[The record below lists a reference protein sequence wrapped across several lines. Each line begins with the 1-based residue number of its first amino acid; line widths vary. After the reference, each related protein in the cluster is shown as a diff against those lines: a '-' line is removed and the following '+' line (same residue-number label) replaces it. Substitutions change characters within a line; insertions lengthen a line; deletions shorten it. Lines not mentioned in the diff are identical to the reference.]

1 MVARTHNGGMDR
13 WIAASIA
20 GLLALAPWL
29 SSRATEILVYRC
41 TGSDGAVALQ
51 DVPCPSGDLEE
62 RRALRGPPPGVPTAM
77 PRTAAPPPSESV
89 SASDESLPEP
99 APRRV
104 PAPMFECRRH
114 DGSVYESNDGVP
126 QRHWVP
132 LWVLGLDPRAPA
144 RTFGKV
150 GAPPAPPPRGGPGLT
165 TATSDP
171 ALAYGPGTWVEDRR
185 VPLPPAEACER
196 RGAQLAGLG
205 RRIFLAQQRERDRLR
220 GEQRALRDQLRRECP
235 PG

>member
-1 MVARTHNGGMDR
+1 VRTHNGGMDR

-29 SSRATEILVYRC
+29 SSRAAEVLVYHC
-41 TGSDGAVALQ
+41 TGNGGAVALQ
-51 DVPCPSGDLEE
+51 DVPCPAGDTQE
-62 RRALRGPPPGVPTAM
+62 RRTLRGPSPRVP
-77 PRTAAPPPSESV
+77 AAPFPTVALPA
-89 SASDESLPEP
+89 SASAFDEPDRAEPE
-99 APRRV
+99 PRRV

-114 DGSVYESNDGVP
+114 DGSIYESSDGVP

-150 GAPPAPPPRGGPGLT
+150 GAPPASPPRRGPGLT
-165 TATSDP
+165 TATSEP
-171 ALAYGPGTWVEDRR
+171 ALAYGAGTWVEDRC
-185 VPLPPAEACER
+185 VALPPALACER
-196 RGAQLAGLG
+196 RGEQLAALG